1 MLKFHKIKDKKK
13 DEKKML
19 TQGNVD
25 DKSFQGKRHSHYQL
39 KMQMKTTLRCNYMHI
54 ISKTK
59 QTISK
64 KAEMG

>member
-1 MLKFHKIKDKKK
+1 MLKFHKIKIKK

-39 KMQMKTTLRCNYMHI
+39 KKG
-54 ISKTK
+54 K
-59 QTISK
+59 
-64 KAEMG
+64 